1 MMIEILENIFIFLI
15 LFAMTFFAFM
25 SSHLVSEKKAGHTIP
40 LPWERKNAKK
50 SVDSKRSKTNGK
62 RSKKQNANV
71 SQATG
76 VFDKSKIKYRDGD
89 NT

>member
-15 LFAMTFFAFM
+15 LFAMTFFAYM

-40 LPWERKNAKK
+40 LPWERKNAKQ

-71 SQATG
+71 SQSTG